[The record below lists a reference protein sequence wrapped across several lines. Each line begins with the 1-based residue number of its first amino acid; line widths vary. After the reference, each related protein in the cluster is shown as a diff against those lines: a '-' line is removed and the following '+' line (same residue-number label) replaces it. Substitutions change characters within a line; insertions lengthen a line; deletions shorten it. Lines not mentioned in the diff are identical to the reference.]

1 MNEYFDISETI
12 CAISSPPGVGAL
24 AVIRI
29 SGKNSIFIISRLFE
43 PFKGSTL
50 SETRSHSLRYGVIKR
65 EGEILDEVVVS
76 LFRAPHSFTG
86 EESAEIYCHGSTYIQ
101 QEIIRLLVDSG
112 IRMALPGE
120 FSKRAFLN
128 GKMDLAQ
135 AEAVADLISSET
147 LAAHKNALSQMRG
160 GFSKELA
167 QMRKNLLN
175 LVSLMELELD
185 FSDEDV
191 EFADRGQLKAMVS
204 KSIEHISL
212 LIESFKLGNVVKNGV
227 PVAIVGATNTGK
239 STLLNAILGEER
251 AIVSDIHGTTRDYI
265 EDLVNLGGVMF
276 RFIDTAG
283 IRKSTEQIEILGIE
297 RTFEKIRS
305 ASVVILVLDAECPDN
320 FFESVSQLKTA
331 IDKGDQK
338 VIILLNKI
346 DTVVHP
352 EKMLREIKK
361 IAESAGLTH
370 TGVMAASAKNGEGLD
385 NLKSSIIESQ
395 INISFTASSTLVT
408 NSRHY
413 QALTFA
419 NEALKRVES
428 GLEKQLSTDLLTQD
442 IREALFHIGEIVGEV
457 STEEVLG
464 NIFSK
469 FCIGK

>member
-1 MNEYFDISETI
+1 
-12 CAISSPPGVGAL
+12 
-24 AVIRI
+24 
-29 SGKNSIFIISRLFE
+29 
-43 PFKGSTL
+43 
-50 SETRSHSLRYGVIKR
+50 
-65 EGEILDEVVVS
+65 
-76 LFRAPHSFTG
+76 
-86 EESAEIYCHGSTYIQ
+86 
-101 QEIIRLLVDSG
+101 
-112 IRMALPGE
+112 
-120 FSKRAFLN
+120 
-128 GKMDLAQ
+128 
-135 AEAVADLISSET
+135 
-147 LAAHKNALSQMRG
+147 MRG

-167 QMRKNLLN
+167 EMRQGLLD

-191 EFADRGQLKAMVS
+191 EFADRDQLKTMLR
-204 KSIEHISL
+204 KSIDHISG

-251 AIVSDIHGTTRDYI
+251 AIVSNIHGTTRDYI
-265 EDLVNLGGVMF
+265 EDVVNLDGIMF

-305 ASVVILVLDAECPDN
+305 ASVVILVLDAERPDN

-338 VIILLNKI
+338 VIILLNKV

-352 EKMLREIKK
+352 ERMLKEIKK

-370 TGVMAASAKNGEGLD
+370 TGVMAASAKNGDGLD
-385 NLKSSIIESQ
+385 LMKSSIVESQ
-395 INISFTASSTLVT
+395 TNISFTTSSTLVT

-413 QALTFA
+413 QALTYA

-428 GLEKQLSTDLLTQD
+428 GLEKQLPTDLLTQD

-457 STEEVLG
+457 SNEEVLG